1 MHSRVIDALIYNY
14 FLIYIA
20 RSLLYILFLGKYHST
35 YVVEIEYTKQLF
47 FVLYVYF
54 LTNSILGIRT
64 VHWAVS
70 GVFRGCWN

>member
-35 YVVEIEYTKQLF
+35 YVAEIEYTKQLF
-47 FVLYVYF
+47 FCFVCILPYKQYF
-54 LTNSILGIRT
+54 GNTNSTLGSF
-64 VHWAVS
+64 WC
-70 GVFRGCWN
+70 F